1 MLFTVRCSTSMAWET
16 MIHSKSNKK
25 HDRKSERIL
34 SGALKISSQLVQMSL
49 SCKTWLIS
57 SFLFP
62 TIHFHAKIIKRE
74 YFSSAPWKQPCH
86 WLETVSRMLRIQQG
100 TGFSSL
106 LGLIW
111 FPLLLFYWRIT
122 LMCFFFLAKICTSC
136 LGCIYYTVS
145 TLCVLSSV
153 RNITIPYYTPYA
165 FGKTT
170 VASYRHRYMSS
181 ITHHT
186 TAHLVVF
193 CVCLVTAVVAI
204 EFQMLP
210 NYPSVLWNNEI
221 NIFIDLRSRLK
232 CNLFQYQ
239 QGVFILWL

>member
-1 MLFTVRCSTSMAWET
+1 MKNSWAVSWICLCSSLWGALLVWPGKPWF
-16 MIHSKSNKK
+16 IPKAIKK

-122 LMCFFFLAKICTSC
+122 LMCFFLAKICTSC
-136 LGCIYYTVS
+136 LCCIYYTVS
-145 TLCVLSSV
+145 ILCVLSSV

-170 VASYRHRYMSS
+170 VAH
-181 ITHHT
+181 IDTGI
-186 TAHLVVF
+186 
-193 CVCLVTAVVAI
+193 CL
-204 EFQMLP
+204 
-210 NYPSVLWNNEI
+210 
-221 NIFIDLRSRLK
+221 
-232 CNLFQYQ
+232 
-239 QGVFILWL
+239 

>member
-1 MLFTVRCSTSMAWET
+1 MGLKRCKEYNLVFCFFYNFWIWRQKYEEFLSCALHLFILLTVRCSTSMAWET

-62 TIHFHAKIIKRE
+62 TINFHAKVIKRK

-86 WLETVSRMLRIQQG
+86 RLKTVSRMLRIQQG

-122 LMCFFFLAKICTSC
+122 LMGLFWPKYAPAVFAAYITQYL
-136 LGCIYYTVS
+136 YYVFS
-145 TLCVLSSV
+145 AALETLLSH
-153 RNITIPYYTPYA
+153 IIA
-165 FGKTT
+165 
-170 VASYRHRYMSS
+170 HM
-181 ITHHT
+181 
-186 TAHLVVF
+186 HLVKH
-193 CVCLVTAVVAI
+193 L
-204 EFQMLP
+204 
-210 NYPSVLWNNEI
+210 
-221 NIFIDLRSRLK
+221 
-232 CNLFQYQ
+232 
-239 QGVFILWL
+239 

>member
-1 MLFTVRCSTSMAWET
+1 MKNSWAVSWICLFSSLWGALLWPGKPWF
-16 MIHSKSNKK
+16 IPKAIKK
-25 HDRKSERIL
+25 HDGKSERIL

-122 LMCFFFLAKICTSC
+122 LMCFFFWPKYAPAVFAAYITQYL
-136 LGCIYYTVS
+136 YYVFS
-145 TLCVLSSV
+145 PALETLLSH
-153 RNITIPYYTPYA
+153 IIP
-165 FGKTT
+165 
-170 VASYRHRYMSS
+170 HM
-181 ITHHT
+181 
-186 TAHLVVF
+186 HLVKQ
-193 CVCLVTAVVAI
+193 L
-204 EFQMLP
+204 
-210 NYPSVLWNNEI
+210 
-221 NIFIDLRSRLK
+221 
-232 CNLFQYQ
+232 
-239 QGVFILWL
+239 